1 MFPARLELPI
11 LLSSSRTVA
20 MLLPPSD
27 CPTQPYAYALP
38 AHRSPPFLQLL
49 SLPRR
54 PSLDTATVG
63 LASAASAIPAA
74 AAIAAPTL
82 RGCDICFEAP
92 QELQLLPCP
101 HRMCASCARRVV
113 QMHTAK
119 QAPPRCPFCQA
130 NIKGLAPVPLAPGL
144 EGQQQQ
150 QQPALVLPTRRS
162 FHGSRSHAL

>member
-1 MFPARLELPI
+1 MFTTLHELPCCYLPLVQWQCSIRKPITQRIVPHASPAR
-11 LLSSSRTVA
+11 
-20 MLLPPSD
+20 
-27 CPTQPYAYALP
+27 
-38 AHRSPPFLQLL
+38 RSPPFLQLL

-54 PSLDTATVG
+54 PSLDNATAG
-63 LASAASAIPAA
+63 AAIAIPAA
-74 AAIAAPTL
+74 AAIAAPAL

-119 QAPPRCPFCQA
+119 QAAPRCPFCQA

-144 EGQQQQ
+144 ERQQQQ
-150 QQPALVLPTRRS
+150 QQQSAPLVLPTRRS
-162 FHGSRSHAL
+162 FHASRSHVL